1 MSAGVYI
8 HIPFCVKKCLYCDF
22 VSACGSGKDMDKY
35 QKALINEMKLT
46 KICGQADSVFFGG
59 GTPSVY
65 PVEHI
70 AEIIEVLKQK
80 SAISKNAEM
89 TIEVN
94 PGTVDMSKLKSYL
107 AMGINRLSIGLQSAD
122 NTELKALGRI
132 HDYYEFLSTFENAR
146 SAGFDNINVDL
157 MSAIPGQTITS
168 YENTLRKVV
177 SLNPEHISAYSLI
190 IEEGTPFYE
199 LYGEMANSGDEENTG
214 QMKISSED
222 RKSAVIGHT
231 EKTVQLKLPSE
242 DEEREMYYLTKK
254 YLAENGYARYE
265 ISNYSKPGYECRHN
279 IKYWSRND
287 YYGFGT
293 AAASLVNNERYVNT
307 QDRKYYIQENG
318 NPQKIKREHMKLTIS
333 EQMEEF
339 MFLGLRKTDGVSYV
353 EFKDYFGRDMDEIY
367 KDVIE
372 KEVKNGL
379 LIKDEKKLR
388 VYLSERG
395 IDMSNMVMA
404 EFLFCE

>member
-8 HIPFCVKKCLYCDF
+8 HVPFCVSKCLYCDF
-22 VSACGSGKDMDKY
+22 ISSCGSEKDMDKY
-35 QKALINEMKLT
+35 QKALINEINQT
-46 KICGQADSVFFGG
+46 EICGQADSIFFGG

-80 SAISKNAEM
+80 DVISNNAEM

-94 PGTVDMSKLKSYL
+94 PGTVDMPKLKSYL
-107 AMGINRLSIGLQSAD
+107 DMGINRLSIGLQSAD
-122 NTELKALGRI
+122 DTELKTLGRI
-132 HDYYEFLSTFENAR
+132 HGYHEFLTTFENAR
-146 SAGFDNINVDL
+146 RAGFGNINVDL
-157 MSAIPGQTITS
+157 MSAIPGQTVTS
-168 YENTLRKVV
+168 YENTLRKVMT
-177 SLNPEHISAYSLI
+177 LAPEHISAYSLI
-190 IEEGTPFYE
+190 IEEETPFYKM
-199 LYGEMANSGDEENTG
+199 YGETSDSKDEEKTG
-214 QMKISSED
+214 RM
-222 RKSAVIGHT
+222 
-231 EKTVQLKLPSE
+231 KLPSE
-242 DEEREMYYLTKK
+242 EEEREMYYLTKR

-265 ISNYSKPGYECRHN
+265 ISNYSKSGYECRHN

-307 QDRKYYIQENG
+307 EDRNYYIQENG
-318 NPQKIKREHMKLTIS
+318 NPHKIKKEQMKLTIS

-339 MFLGLRKTDGVSYV
+339 MFLGLRKMNGVSYE
-353 EFKDYFGRDMDEIY
+353 EFKEYFHRDIDEIY
-367 KDVIE
+367 KDVID
-372 KEVKNGL
+372 KEIKNGL

-395 IDMSNMVMA
+395 IDVSNMVMA
-404 EFLFCE
+404 EFLL